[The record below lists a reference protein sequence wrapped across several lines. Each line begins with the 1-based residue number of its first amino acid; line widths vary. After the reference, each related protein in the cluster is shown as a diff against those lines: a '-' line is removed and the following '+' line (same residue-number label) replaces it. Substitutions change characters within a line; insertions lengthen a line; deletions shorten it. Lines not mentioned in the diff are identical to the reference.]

1 MFPLTVFP
9 FRKLIY
15 LGVVMSVFATNAS
28 VYSAVPEA
36 SNPATAKAVGQIN
49 AQADELLK
57 HLQETSAYARLQSK
71 LPITR
76 LDDFTVE
83 QAARESTFSR
93 VHLKQMDQIALAGV
107 PHEQW
112 LLAQLLRHT
121 FDSGVHT
128 EDDYWLTFAVTPY
141 SGGWLILTNMTRI
154 LAAQPLTDAAGRE
167 NYLHLVDEYAR
178 VLAEIAAKTKA
189 QATRGI
195 RVPKPALAGV
205 RATWTGVRDT
215 APQTLAVSEARL
227 QSVPAEVRS
236 SFSNAVAK
244 RVNERVV
251 PACEAILAIFDES
264 YSSKAP
270 AGVGISQYPGGPES
284 YLRRIVNE
292 TGLKLTPQQIH
303 DHGLAVVAELEARM
317 QSIRTEVG
325 FKGDRSAFDQMLR
338 KDPRFVAKS
347 PAELEQQYLLDL
359 KRIEPQIPK
368 FFSRLPRAPYGVKRL
383 ELANEAGMTFGYYQ
397 HPTVAEPMGYYRY
410 NGSNQDERSLPL
422 AAHLIFH
429 ELVPGHH
436 FQIALQQENKD
447 VHPVREFI
455 HYSSFA
461 EGWAEY
467 AAELA
472 AEMGGY
478 VDPYERYGHLL
489 TQEFLATRLVV
500 DTGMN
505 ALGWSLERARQY
517 MRDHTFETDALIGT
531 ESLRYSTDLYGQALG
546 YRLGYDQFW
555 SSRHKAEAALGSR
568 FDIRAF
574 HAVAMGEGSMPLD
587 LLGENVDWFIAQ
599 QKSPHP

>member
-1 MFPLTVFP
+1 MFS
-9 FRKLIY
+9 FRRLIY
-15 LGVVMSVFATNAS
+15 WVAVMGLLQTSAGVCA
-28 VYSAVPEA
+28 AVPQA
-36 SNPATAKAVGQIN
+36 PNAGAAKAVEQIN

-71 LPITR
+71 LPVTR
-76 LDDFTVE
+76 LDDFTPE
-83 QAARESTFSR
+83 QAARESEFSR

-121 FDSGVHT
+121 FESGVHAR
-128 EDDYWLTFAVTPY
+128 EDYWLNFGVTPY
-141 SGGWLILTNMTRI
+141 SGGWLVVSNITRI
-154 LAAQPLTDAAGRE
+154 FAGQPLTDPTGRE
-167 NYLHLVDEYAR
+167 NYLHLVDDYAR
-178 VLAEIAAKTKA
+178 VLTQIAAKTKA
-189 QATRGI
+189 QAARGI
-195 RVPKPALAGV
+195 RVPQPALAGV
-205 RATWTGVRDT
+205 RATWTGLRDA
-215 APQTLAVSEARL
+215 APQTLAVAEARL
-227 QSVPAEVRS
+227 QSLSAEERT
-236 SFSNAVAK
+236 SFQNAVTQ
-244 RVNERVV
+244 RINERVV

-264 YSSKAP
+264 YASRAP
-270 AGVGISQYPGGPES
+270 AGVGLSQYPGGRES

-317 QSIRTEVG
+317 QSIRTEVD
-325 FKGDRSAFDQMLR
+325 FKGDRSAFDAMLR
-338 KDPRFVAKS
+338 KDPRFVAKT
-347 PAELEQQYLLDL
+347 PAELEQRYLDDL

-368 FFSRLPRAPYGVKRL
+368 FFSRLPRAAYGVKRVDP
-383 ELANEAGMTFGYYQ
+383 ANEAGMTFGYYQ
-397 HPTVAEPMGYYRY
+397 HPTIAEPTGYYRY
-410 NGSNQDERSLPL
+410 NGSNQDERSLAL
-422 AAHLIFH
+422 AAHLIYH

-472 AEMGGY
+472 VEMGGY
-478 VDPYERYGHLL
+478 TDPYERYGHLL
-489 TQEFLATRLVV
+489 TQEFIATRLVV

-505 ALGWSLERARQY
+505 ALGWSLERARQF
-517 MRDHTFETDALIGT
+517 MRDHTFESDALIGT
-531 ESLRYSTDLYGQALG
+531 ESLRYSTDLPGQALG

-555 SSRHKAEAALGSR
+555 SLRHKAEAALGSR

-587 LLGENVDWFIAQ
+587 VLAENVDWYIAQ
-599 QKSPHP
+599 QKSPNP